1 MTCLSGDTPLWTC
14 QRGADSAPVEKL
26 ILSVREI
33 GLEVLPNSRTSRS
46 PRGWSVR
53 TTTEM
58 LRIAT
63 DYVVLQVADD
73 PPTPNCD
80 ALTAGLR

>member
-26 ILSVREI
+26 ILSVSEI
-33 GLEVLPNSRTSRS
+33 GLEVQLDSRTSQS
-46 PRGWSVR
+46 PRGWAVR

-63 DYVVLQVADD
+63 DYVVLRAADD
-73 PPTPNCD
+73 PLTPDCD
-80 ALTAGLR
+80 ALAAGLR